1 MNYTGLIIG
10 VSTFFLIGIFH
21 PLVIKAE
28 YHFGKRCWWVFML
41 LGIGG
46 VVASMLMVN
55 LILSIVCGVFA
66 FSCFW
71 SIGEIFEQERRVQRG
86 WFPENPKRAKK

>member
-28 YHFGKRCWWVFML
+28 YYFGKRCWWVFML

-66 FSCFW
+66 FSSFW
-71 SIGEIFEQERRVQRG
+71 SIGELFEQEKRVQRG